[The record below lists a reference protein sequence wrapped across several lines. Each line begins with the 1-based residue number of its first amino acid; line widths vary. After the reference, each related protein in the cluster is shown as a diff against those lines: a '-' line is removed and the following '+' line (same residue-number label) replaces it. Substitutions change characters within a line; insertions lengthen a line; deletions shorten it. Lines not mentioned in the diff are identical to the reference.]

1 MPCKVFSQTDGIA
14 LLYKIT
20 SFLNTIPKLYCGLP
34 LLLVHSSQN
43 PNNATHHETTCNP
56 CQTIIKANS
65 IGLREGGL
73 SPSPGKGGEIGVAY
87 HFLSHLGP
95 HPVSSSF

>member
-1 MPCKVFSQTDGIA
+1 MPCKVFGRTDGIA
-14 LLYKIT
+14 LLYKIMF
-20 SFLNTIPKLYCGLP
+20 FLNTLPKLYRGLP

-43 PNNATHHETTCNP
+43 PNGATHYGTP

-65 IGLREGGL
+65 IDPHEEGL
-73 SPSPGKGGEIGVAY
+73 SPTPGKGGETGAAH

-95 HPVSSSF
+95 HPVSSLF